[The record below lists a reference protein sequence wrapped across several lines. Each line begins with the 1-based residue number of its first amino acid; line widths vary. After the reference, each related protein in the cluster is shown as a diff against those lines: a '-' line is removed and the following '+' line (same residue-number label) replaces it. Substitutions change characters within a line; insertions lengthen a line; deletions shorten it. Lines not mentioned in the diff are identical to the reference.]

1 MRSPLRF
8 LALALGCLLC
18 AGGGVTRAGAQSAPA
33 PIEAPAAA
41 PATEPRPAAPA
52 DETRTL
58 RAGAQQ
64 FSVIVRAARGA
75 QQHGALVL
83 LPPDGAHPGAS
94 AALERLRRDL
104 PAHGWSS
111 WLLVLEP
118 PPRIHA
124 GRLGTDAPAEAAPPA
139 PDALAEAASPAP
151 DAPAEAASPA
161 PDAPAAEA
169 PPAPDAERA
178 AELQRWAADA
188 GERIDAALTAARA
201 AHPVTVLAAAG
212 PGAAL
217 LARALPAASAAL
229 LIDPVEFAEL
239 APAWPA
245 PLPVPVMEILRPALA
260 ARRPPPAAPAGT
272 GSAPYRRLV
281 IDVASSEP
289 FGVETLL
296 TRRVRGWLAT
306 LAPVPAAAAD
316 AD

>member
-1 MRSPLRF
+1 MRIPLRF

-18 AGGGVTRAGAQSAPA
+18 AGGAATHAVAQSAPA
-33 PIEAPAAA
+33 PIEAPAAT
-41 PATEPRPAAPA
+41 PATEPRPTAATAAPP

-58 RAGAQQ
+58 RAGEQE
-64 FSVIVRAARGA
+64 FRVIVRAARGA
-75 QQHGALVL
+75 QHHGALVL

-111 WLLVLEP
+111 WLVVLEP
-118 PPRIHA
+118 PP
-124 GRLGTDAPAEAAPPA
+124 
-139 PDALAEAASPAP
+139 AS
-151 DAPAEAASPA
+151 
-161 PDAPAAEA
+161 
-169 PPAPDAERA
+169 DAERA
-178 AELQRWAADA
+178 TDLQRWAADA
-188 GERIDAALTAARA
+188 GERIDAALAAARA

-217 LARALPAASAAL
+217 LARALPTASAAL

-239 APAWPA
+239 ASAWPT

-260 ARRPPPAAPAGT
+260 AQRPPPAAPPGT

-306 LAPVPAAAAD
+306 LAPPSAAPAD